1 MKRIAI
7 AVSGACL
14 VLAVSFSAQT
24 PAQPNEEV
32 EKQYALKKRMSP
44 DQELIKLENE
54 WRDAL
59 VKHDWAL
66 LDQILADDCI
76 WRDPEGNVW
85 TKAQFLASFKSGE
98 DVLTAAEADKIRVR
112 VFGDA
117 A

>member
-24 PAQPNEEV
+24 PAQLNEEV

-59 VKHDWAL
+59 VKHDWAF

-76 WRDPEGNVW
+76 WTDPEGNVW
-85 TKAQFLASFKSGE
+85 AKAQFLASLKSGGG
-98 DVLTAAEADKIRVR
+98 VLTAAGGERR
-112 VFGDA
+112 R
-117 A
+117 